1 MLAMSKT
8 NDNTDRRRA
17 KLAKKMDQYGAQTPL
32 QYRLFRIRAA
42 WRRVLSAMGPRAV
55 LALAR
60 RKRYPQIASLGVNCE
75 VAFRFYCR
83 WGFVDSS
90 VFAWAASQNLATI
103 EAALRNL
110 RSVHEGSFSMN
121 ERTHMWMNAD
131 CGINFHG
138 NLKWKPDSPTPP
150 REALDEDLAEL
161 RGRLRHLTEKLVR
174 YLRSDEETLL
184 VHKLSDEDAA
194 ADDLGS
200 RLDSQTPP
208 IPTCRVRC
216 WKKSVS
222 LTEPTVRPTTCAI
235 WEPSSSS
242 RPPRHISN
250 TPHLAES
257 VDLPGEG
264 KNVFSRKKRFFPSPD
279 FLSLVKKSEVL
290 SYSFSGCDLQCSH
303 ILKSPSMKADLF
315 IRLDYWKYCTILCCD
330 HTQKG
335 FSYENCSYMRKS
347 HGFSTLRS
355 YTGIRHL

>member
-8 NDNTDRRRA
+8 NDNTDRRKV

-184 VHKLSDEDAA
+184 VHKLRTISGPASIRSRRRSKAWGRGTARSWWSARTRTCPGCRLLRPCASTGASGSSIRAA
-194 ADDLGS
+194 
-200 RLDSQTPP
+200 R
-208 IPTCRVRC
+208 
-216 WKKSVS
+216 
-222 LTEPTVRPTTCAI
+222 
-235 WEPSSSS
+235 
-242 RPPRHISN
+242 
-250 TPHLAES
+250 
-257 VDLPGEG
+257 
-264 KNVFSRKKRFFPSPD
+264 
-279 FLSLVKKSEVL
+279 
-290 SYSFSGCDLQCSH
+290 
-303 ILKSPSMKADLF
+303 
-315 IRLDYWKYCTILCCD
+315 
-330 HTQKG
+330 
-335 FSYENCSYMRKS
+335 
-347 HGFSTLRS
+347 
-355 YTGIRHL
+355 

>member
-8 NDNTDRRRA
+8 NDNTDRRKA
-17 KLAKKMDQYGAQTPL
+17 KLAKKMDLYGAQTPL

-121 ERTHMWMNAD
+121 ERAHMWMNAD

-194 ADDLGS
+194 ADDLGIRS
-200 RLDSQTPP
+200 RRRSQAWGRGTARSWWSARTR
-208 IPTCRVRC
+208 TCPGCRR
-216 WKKSVS
+216 
-222 LTEPTVRPTTCAI
+222 LRPCASTGASG
-235 WEPSSSS
+235 SS
-242 RPPRHISN
+242 
-250 TPHLAES
+250 
-257 VDLPGEG
+257 
-264 KNVFSRKKRFFPSPD
+264 
-279 FLSLVKKSEVL
+279 
-290 SYSFSGCDLQCSH
+290 
-303 ILKSPSMKADLF
+303 
-315 IRLDYWKYCTILCCD
+315 IRAA
-330 HTQKG
+330 
-335 FSYENCSYMRKS
+335 R
-347 HGFSTLRS
+347 
-355 YTGIRHL
+355 

>member
-8 NDNTDRRRA
+8 NDKTDRRKA
-17 KLAKKMDQYGAQTPL
+17 KLAKKMDLYGAQTPL
-32 QYRLFRIRAA
+32 QYSLFRIRAA
-42 WRRVLSAMGPRAV
+42 WRRVMSVVGPRA
-55 LALAR
+55 LRALAR

-75 VAFRFYCR
+75 IAFRFYCR

-138 NLKWKPDSPTPP
+138 NLMWKPDSPTPP

-200 RLDSQTPP
+200 RLDSLEKTLAGMGARNCTLLVVCQDADMPRMPP
-208 IPTCRVRC
+208 
-216 WKKSVS
+216 
-222 LTEPTVRPTTCAI
+222 
-235 WEPSSSS
+235 
-242 RPPRHISN
+242 
-250 TPHLAES
+250 
-257 VDLPGEG
+257 
-264 KNVFSRKKRFFPSPD
+264 PSPMRVYRSVREFNSRRKVTWRELGD
-279 FLSLVKKSEVL
+279 PVGWDALFSE
-290 SYSFSGCDLQCSH
+290 FAP
-303 ILKSPSMKADLF
+303 K
-315 IRLDYWKYCTILCCD
+315 TILPKA
-330 HTQKG
+330 HSFK
-335 FSYENCSYMRKS
+335 FE
-347 HGFSTLRS
+347 
-355 YTGIRHL
+355 

>member
-1 MLAMSKT
+1 MSKT
-8 NDNTDRRRA
+8 NDKTDRRKA
-17 KLAKKMDQYGAQTPL
+17 KLARKMDLYGAQTPL

-174 YLRSDEETLL
+174 YLRSDEETLPRFAR
-184 VHKLSDEDAA
+184 EDARRHGGEELHAPGGLPGRGHAQDA
-194 ADDLGS
+194 AS
-200 RLDSQTPP
+200 FAHARLQERQGVQFSPQGHVEGARRSGRMGRALL
-208 IPTCRVRC
+208 RVR
-216 WKKSVS
+216 
-222 LTEPTVRPTTCAI
+222 P
-235 WEPSSSS
+235 
-242 RPPRHISN
+242 
-250 TPHLAES
+250 
-257 VDLPGEG
+257 
-264 KNVFSRKKRFFPSPD
+264 
-279 FLSLVKKSEVL
+279 
-290 SYSFSGCDLQCSH
+290 
-303 ILKSPSMKADLF
+303 
-315 IRLDYWKYCTILCCD
+315 
-330 HTQKG
+330 
-335 FSYENCSYMRKS
+335 
-347 HGFSTLRS
+347 
-355 YTGIRHL
+355 

>member
-8 NDNTDRRRA
+8 NDKTDRRKA
-17 KLAKKMDQYGAQTPL
+17 KLARKMDLYGAQTPL

-42 WRRVLSAMGPRAV
+42 WRRVMSVVGPRA
-55 LALAR
+55 LRALAR
-60 RKRYPQIASLGVNCE
+60 RKRYPQIVSLGVNCE
-75 VAFRFYCR
+75 IAFRFYCR

-90 VFAWAASQNLATI
+90 VFAWAASKDLATI

-200 RLDSQTPP
+200 RLDSLEKT
-208 IPTCRVRC
+208 
-216 WKKSVS
+216 
-222 LTEPTVRPTTCAI
+222 LAGMG
-235 WEPSSSS
+235 S
-242 RPPRHISN
+242 RNCTLLVVCQDADMPRM
-250 TPHLAES
+250 
-257 VDLPGEG
+257 
-264 KNVFSRKKRFFPSPD
+264 PSPSPMRVYRSVREFNSRRKVTWRELGD
-279 FLSLVKKSEVL
+279 PVGWDALFSE
-290 SYSFSGCDLQCSH
+290 FAP
-303 ILKSPSMKADLF
+303 K
-315 IRLDYWKYCTILCCD
+315 TILPKA
-330 HTQKG
+330 HSFK
-335 FSYENCSYMRKS
+335 FE
-347 HGFSTLRS
+347 
-355 YTGIRHL
+355 